1 MFNYF
6 LNTKTV
12 ATVSSRRASRIFFLT
27 ALFCLLAFTGFAQEY
42 QSFTRTYPS
51 GDTFRYQANMKG
63 DLTFVGNS
71 IMNRD
76 GGTSDT
82 EPNDAYNN
90 LNDDNSFNPASNRD
104 TETGGYYNY
113 NDFKN
118 MRYIDVDNDVTTF
131 SSSTA
136 NLTFADASCSRI
148 RYAALYWSATY
159 PRDHTTDAS
168 GTARTHPIDQVKL
181 MVPGG
186 TYVDITADEILYDGL
201 TNTALSS
208 NAPYACYAD
217 ITALITAQANP
228 EGDYTVANIPAAQG
242 VGYDLSTGTSHM
254 PGGSAGG
261 WTLVVAY
268 ENPNLSGKLITT
280 FDGFARV
287 TGSNSITIDYNGF
300 TTIPTGPVNANIG
313 AAALEGDFAITGDRM
328 EIRAALNSGSGF
340 YRMRNTVNPQ
350 NNFFNSNI
358 TLNGV
363 DLAGRVPSSL
373 NTLGFDADFLNLPTN
388 TIPNNETA
396 ATFRFRTNGDQFY
409 PFFNSFNI
417 EIIEPNIVLEK
428 RVEDI
433 AGNDITGLG
442 VNLGQTLDYVLSFD
456 NIGNDDA
463 DNYTIRDI
471 LPINVTLDE
480 AYFTTPGSLPTG
492 VTYTYDPATRIVLFT
507 IPNNLVT
514 DTSPVSSIRMRV
526 RVAENCFDFVDA
538 CTDLIQNLA
547 YSTYQGVENDN
558 QITDDPSVTDFDNCG
573 FTTPGATN
581 FLLDDLSACNFRRT
595 TQLCGDNVILDAG
608 DNFDNYVWVRD
619 DNNNGVIDATDTP
632 INDGD
637 PDNDPS
643 TVVVNQVGTYLVD
656 KQIADPCKGFMEII
670 DVELFGSTQTNPI
683 LDYFND
689 LNSDANASND
699 IQGEIVVDCNDGTT
713 QFPKIFLCGTNDS
726 QLLQVNISDAQG
738 LFWERLDESS
748 CTVEPENC
756 LNRNLSCTWNQ
767 VETGSDFTVGTEG
780 KYRLSITY
788 LNGCVSRFYFDVF
801 QNNLDID
808 YTSRDVVCNTDGNI
822 TITNLGSGYG
832 YQLVDVA
839 TNTIAI
845 PFSANNG
852 PSFDFTTNGAFR
864 VEVTQLDPFT
874 GDPIVGACVFSTPD
888 IGILN
893 RDMQV
898 NLTTTEAN
906 CNAQGSI
913 QIDALNVFPN
923 YSYELRL
930 DDGTAA
936 PVAPANDPYQGLH
949 PGGTFIDDET
959 AQPNNSHTFNV
970 NEGDYFIITRSDDG
984 CIDVQSIT
992 VNRIP
997 DPTVSAL
1004 TTANI
1009 GCSAGTIELSR
1020 TGGQGNPDFQY
1031 AIWSK
1036 DGTVLHSPGGS
1047 PTEQQIVDNIDPNA
1061 YQTETTFTFGWR
1073 DTDNDLI
1080 DEYFPGED
1088 GTYQFI
1094 VLDANGCYGISAPVT
1109 IADNGGLTI
1118 DSISE
1123 VQPSC
1128 SGDADGELTINIT
1141 GGVAPFQYSIDNGAN
1156 YQPTH
1161 NFVGLSAGNYDI
1173 RVLDSSGCDITQQ
1186 YVLNQ
1191 PFPLSASAGVSRDA
1205 TCDPNG
1211 GEVRITNVVG
1221 GNSPYEYS
1229 FDGGSTWGTSSIAVL
1244 PPGDYTVLV
1253 RDNACSFPM
1262 NVTVEDL
1269 PAPPNVALTP
1279 EVNYNCDGTGTITAS
1294 PSISG
1299 YDYRY
1304 ELDGVPN
1311 APDPTSNVF
1320 NNVAPGTYT
1329 VTTYYTSQTPPTPS
1343 LLLSEDFGVGNG
1355 TIPSPDTRGYAY
1367 EDQTTST
1374 AGGGDTNR
1382 NINDF
1387 QYSVTNRIVAPFGAW
1402 ISPNDHTNPSD
1413 PDGRFLVIN
1422 VGTPSPGQI
1431 IYTKPINDI
1440 IPNRPL
1446 RISLHIFNLVVST
1459 RTILDPDLTIE
1470 IVDTGGTVIQSIRT
1484 GDIAKNTGPDDWVLF
1499 TADLDPGA
1507 NTNLDFVIRTEKIGN
1522 NGNDLALDDIEIF
1535 QIPEVCELSVETPV
1549 TVAAGQV
1556 FGSTLQSSTNA
1567 SCNGLSDGTIT
1578 FQVANFDS
1586 VAGFEYSEDG
1596 GTNWILSTSSPVTTN
1611 AVFGAGN
1618 QTVLIRKAN
1627 EITCTT
1633 SVSALITEPTAVEVN
1648 ANVTTALTCTN
1659 GATITANASGGTAVY
1674 NYQLEDVGGTPVASY
1689 DFATNGTNR
1698 VFSGLADGTYV
1709 VRVRDAN
1716 NCEDVIDTSI
1726 IINPLNPLVF
1736 NAVPMTCYDGG
1747 NNATIQVNVTDGNG
1761 GYQFR
1766 IDGGPWLTPTP
1777 ASSTT
1782 YTFQNL
1788 SDGSFDIDVR
1798 DQNGC
1803 PLALATQ
1810 TVTIEPDLTVSAVAP
1825 NIAVC
1830 DTSAEVTITANGG
1843 DGNYTYAIVASGATP
1858 VNGDFSTTNPVA
1870 GFAAGNY
1877 DVYVRDNSG
1886 NTGYCSESFA
1896 LTITQDAPINFTPTP
1911 TDVTCFGDSNGSIAI
1926 LVNSGGQA
1934 PFTYSIDNGVT
1945 YGTGTNFPNLSA
1957 GTYQV
1962 RVRDANLCE
1971 STTIPVTVNQPD
1983 QLVAEAVQTQ
1993 DYTCAQLGQITV
2005 GSITPTAGGSG
2016 DYQYRLNSGSW
2027 TTTTTGG
2034 HTFTDLS
2041 DGTYTI
2047 SVRDANAIGC
2057 EITLSDV
2064 TIAPLPVAPTV
2075 DYTVVY
2081 NCDGTGNVSVT
2092 PFDSSFIYILDGAA
2106 QGPGVSA
2113 NIFNNIAVGTHT
2125 LRVTYSPDCHVDT
2138 TVIIAD
2144 GNAFEATVTAFENLD
2159 CNGDASGSIT
2169 IDADNYG
2176 AGGFEYSINGG
2187 GFVGPFTTAQTIAG
2201 LNAQTHNIVVQDVND
2216 PTGCTVSL
2224 NQVLTEPTALDVS
2237 AAITTDFTCNNSGAT
2252 ITASTTGGTP
2262 AYQYQL
2268 EISDDADLAA
2278 PYASI
2283 ISVERPYQNSPIFN
2297 NVPVSNPGESY
2308 VVRVRDSNNCEDVID
2323 NAITVAGP
2331 ELIVF
2336 NAVPTACYTGNNDG
2350 SIVVNVTGGNGG
2362 YQFRIDG
2369 GPWRTPAIATDVTY
2383 TFTGLSNGS
2392 YDVEVR
2398 DQFGCPLASN
2408 TQTVSLDPNLNATI
2422 DVVDISSCADGSITV
2437 NATGG
2442 DGNFVYAFMPTG
2454 NVPVLADFGASNT
2467 FAVTTGNDGDY
2478 DVYVWDNNG
2487 IDPHCEFTTTETVAP
2502 AVTLAY
2508 TATPTAPEC
2517 YDGTGSIAVNITAG
2531 DSPYTIEI
2539 IDLDNGGASDQTN
2552 TNVVAT
2558 TQNYFNLGTGNYTII
2573 VTDANGCDRTE
2584 TPVTI
2589 TNPDELTADIIGI
2602 APVNCDPD
2610 PNMYGFEFDNYP
2622 LTLGTLE
2629 FSADGGSNWQSSDT
2643 FVGAAYTSGTEVEP
2657 SIRVVGT
2664 NCQTDLPR
2672 YTIPYPLDDL
2682 DISIS
2687 AIIVDCNDLQ
2697 VTVQGTEGLAPY
2709 EYTYSENPVNFNPAS
2724 ATWQPGGTVDSGGN
2738 TVPAGEGSFVF
2749 TGLVPG
2755 RTYVFYVRDSSPCVR
2770 QSSQNVNTLA
2780 PPPVQISADVTPT
2793 CDGVT
2798 NGQVTYTVTET
2809 TLGELGGSFD
2819 WDFYRLDDTLP
2830 IGAPTLI
2837 TSGTEGTFVSG
2848 DSFTVPTPANLGTGD
2863 YFVEIGGAAPNNCV
2877 IGSENVEVEQLDPIT
2892 FTPNVLS
2899 HITCANPGLVE
2910 IQNPQGGGGTYTYTL
2925 SSTNFISDIVTT
2937 DNPVEVPI
2945 ANLVDVTATP
2955 FNVLVEIADQYNCPV
2970 TTLPSHTVSMDI
2982 SQSPTITSVTT
2993 TNCATPFGI
3002 TVNASGGS
3010 APYLYSIDG
3019 GTTYIDNGGMF
3030 NNVAVGSYTISIID
3044 ANGCT
3049 ASDTAEIYP
3058 VLQASATNTKLLD
3071 CSVVTVP
3078 NPYGPDAVIT
3088 IEATDGSGSY
3098 DYEITGPENE
3108 TRTTLTSP
3116 EEWTTSTPGTYTVSV
3131 YDNNRPSCP
3140 ARTFTVEVPTRL
3152 EPVVDTIDTTDVTCN
3167 GDTDGTI
3174 TISAVD
3180 NAIGPYTF
3188 EITDRDGSSVNITPS
3203 STTNTSATF
3212 TGLAPTT
3219 GAGYI
3224 VTITASSSNNCPT
3237 NSVAIPIG
3245 EPNAIAVTMNIPVE
3259 FVCTTGNNENN
3270 ASISVQSATGGSNT
3284 FVRYQFFN
3292 NLDLVTPVQDGTND
3306 TYIETNVLGGDYT
3319 IIVFDDNGCQGT
3331 ASASIA
3337 PFDELLPATIT
3348 VDQTISC
3355 IAGENIT
3362 INAFGSLTDSSTPA
3376 GLANYEFR
3384 QLPSGVFG
3392 ASNTFTNLSTGT
3404 HNFEVR
3410 NVNTNCIVPVSHTV
3424 GEPNNFEITST
3435 VVDVVCD
3442 GTDGSVSFT
3451 INDPINPYTGGF
3463 SWQIYNS
3470 QGTVSLGD
3478 DVLIGGANGVSAN
3491 VGPTTPFALGEG
3503 EYRVDIVQDSNPN
3516 CTTTDFFTI
3525 AGPNG
3530 PITGNTQVEPITC
3543 AFNDGVIEIIDAQ
3556 GGWGTYTYFIALA
3569 TDPSPTVGSFVN
3581 NPRFTGLAGSA
3592 TPGTDYQVW
3601 IKDQNDCMQRLT
3613 DVTLINP
3620 EPISANLQV
3629 NQGNCTD
3636 FSGEIE
3642 VVGVTGGQGSNY
3654 TYQLLRNGSLFGA
3667 PQATTTFTGLGA
3679 GSYEVQITD
3688 QLTCA
3693 ATTSAAILYE
3703 VISPRADIDKTI
3715 DCNSGGEITIT
3726 QTGGSGTFNYTVT
3739 FPDASTPQPAV
3750 LGSATATFTNLT
3762 MVGDYVFTI
3771 TDTATGHTCSST
3783 ITQRLEPA
3791 VVPNIVIDDFTD
3803 VTCNGADDGTISVN
3817 ANPDNGIGPY
3827 TFTIIAGPGSSAT
3840 FPINASSNTDATAVF
3855 TGLEGSIAGITY
3867 TIRVESPNG
3876 CSRDITQTITQPN
3889 VVSSFTANTQ
3899 QFACT
3904 VGNNANTASI
3914 SVDTSTLSGGSNN
3927 FVRYRFVN
3935 TTTATV
3941 VQDGPNAVYVE
3952 TNYAGGDYEIT
3963 AFDDNGCASPAVN
3976 ATIDQFVEIND
3987 PVITD
3992 IAPVTCNPGNDAQI
4006 QVNLT
4011 INPALAT
4018 PNLNFVINGINVT
4031 YTDSNNTGIF
4041 TGLGAGNYSISITN
4055 LDTGCTIDTVHTIE
4069 EPLEMQVVATKL
4081 TDEECLNNGID
4092 DGSFSVNIT
4101 DYVGTYDYQVFNAN
4115 NNPIAGQLGSG
4126 NTSTALPPITGLP
4139 GGSYYVR
4146 ITQTQ
4151 APFCVENSN
4160 VITILAPEAPISALI
4175 SIESSVSCSNDQGS
4189 ILVNPEGGNG
4199 PYTITLTNITTG
4211 QAPNVQTNVSAF
4223 LFTNL
4228 SAGDFDLVV
4237 EDTFGCI
4244 YTDTGNITLIRPDD
4258 IVPTISAST
4267 LVCYGDDTA
4276 SITASVGARN
4286 VTTIYQY
4293 QLNVYP
4299 DMTSTTAQPIS
4310 VPQAS
4315 ATFDNL
4321 GAGFY
4326 SVTVMDDNNC
4336 AAESNR
4342 IQIIDPT
4349 EVSAQLIRTSALT
4362 CATQAELELIATGGT
4377 GPYTFSADGITFSAF
4392 NEVNGPN
4399 THVFANI
4406 GAGTYSYYVQDS
4418 FNCASIESNEI
4429 TEDPIM
4435 PLILD
4440 VDSSAAVIN
4449 CTGESTAIIY
4459 ADASGGL
4466 GNYQYELYTDVSL
4479 STASRIAGPQMFGE
4493 FTGLSAGVYFVNVTS
4508 EDCTVSA
4515 ERVEIIEPAP
4525 LNYTE
4530 NIINVS
4536 CAGEEDGSITV
4547 TLAGGAGGYQY
4558 AISPNLNQFD
4568 SENTFTDLAPGDYTI
4583 IAQDQNGCF
4592 EQLQYT
4598 ITEPTVLQ
4606 IDATILPEVCEGNSD
4621 GSITLSITGG
4631 TAPYSTS
4638 LNSNS
4643 DADYVQDRTVFNG
4656 LPGDNYLVF
4665 VRDANGCEANI
4676 VVDITP
4682 GVNLNASVEPIYE
4695 CSGDTPDNYVN
4706 ITLEDQTIIGD
4717 VLYAL
4722 DSTDPADMQL
4732 NPDFRNST
4740 PGMHY
4745 IAIAHANG
4753 CVQTFDFEIE
4763 NFEPLTL
4770 TLEQSG
4776 INEITA
4782 TAEGG
4787 REGYTFYFDDRD
4799 NGDENTFIIRRT
4811 DTYVVTVVDENGCEA
4826 QANIF
4831 MEFIDIEIPNF
4842 FTPDGDGQNDAWLP
4856 RNQEAFPQILTIIFD
4871 RYGREVYRMGL
4882 NDAGWD
4888 GLYNQSE
4895 LPTGDYWYVIKL
4907 NGDEDNR
4914 EFVGHFTLYR

>member
-1 MFNYF
+1 MATYS
-6 LNTKTV
+6 NTTKYILEVRFTKV
-12 ATVSSRRASRIFFLT
+12 YQILFLT
-27 ALFCLLAFTGFAQEY
+27 TLFCFIAINGYAQEY

-51 GDTFRYQANMKG
+51 GETFRYQTNMKG
-63 DLTFVGNS
+63 DLTFIGNS

-76 GGTSDT
+76 GGTTDT
-82 EPNDAYNN
+82 EPNDPYNN
-90 LNDDNSFNPASNRD
+90 LNDDDSFNPASNRN

-113 NDFKN
+113 NDYKN
-118 MRYIDVDNDVTTF
+118 MRYVDVDNDATTF
-131 SSSTA
+131 SSSSA
-136 NLTFADASCSRI
+136 DFTFADASCSRI

-159 PRDHTTDAS
+159 PRDNTSDAS
-168 GTARTHPIDQVKL
+168 GTARTHPINQVKL
-181 MVPGG
+181 KVPGG
-186 TYVDITADEILYDGL
+186 SYVDITADEILYDGL
-201 TNTALSS
+201 TNAALSN

-217 ITALITAQANP
+217 ITALITAQTNP
-228 EGDYTVANIPAAQG
+228 EGEYTIANIPAAQG
-242 VGYDLSTGTSHM
+242 IGYDLNTGTSLM
-254 PGGSAGG
+254 SGGSAGG

-313 AAALEGDFAITGDRM
+313 AVALEGDFAIPGDRM
-328 EIRAALNSGSGF
+328 EIRAALNSSSGF
-340 YRMRNTVNPQ
+340 YRMRNTVNPED
-350 NNFFNSNI
+350 NFFNSNI
-358 TLNGV
+358 TLNGF
-363 DLAGRVPSSL
+363 DLAGRTPSSL
-373 NTLGFDADFLNLPTN
+373 NTLGFDSDFLNLPTN

-480 AYFTTPGSLPTG
+480 AYFATPGSLPTG
-492 VTYTYDPATRIVLFT
+492 VSYTYDSATRTVLFT

-514 DTSPVSSIRMRV
+514 DSSPISSIRMRV

-699 IQGEIVVDCNDGTT
+699 IQGEVVVDCNDGTT
-713 QFPKIFLCGTNDS
+713 QFPKIFLCGANDS

-738 LFWERLDESS
+738 LFWEQLDESS
-748 CTVEPENC
+748 CTVEPEDC

-767 VETGSDFTVGTEG
+767 VETGSDFTVGAEG

-801 QNNLDID
+801 QNNLDIE
-808 YTSRDVVCNTDGNI
+808 YTNRDVVCNSDGNI
-822 TITNLGSGYG
+822 TITNLGNGYG
-832 YQLVDVA
+832 YQLVDIS
-839 TNTIAI
+839 TNTIVI

-852 PSFDFTTNGAFR
+852 PSFDFTTNGAYR

-874 GDPIVGACVFSTPD
+874 GDPILGACVFSTPD

-893 RDMQV
+893 RVMQV
-898 NLTTTEAN
+898 NLITTEAN

-936 PVAPANDPYQGLH
+936 PAPPANDPYQGLH

-970 NEGDYFIITRSDDG
+970 NEGNYFIITKSDDG

-997 DPTVSAL
+997 DPTLTAL

-1009 GCSAGTIELSR
+1009 GCSEGTIELSR
-1020 TGGQGNPDFQY
+1020 AGGQGNPEFQF

-1036 DGTVLHSPGGS
+1036 DGVLLHSPGGI
-1047 PTEQQIVDNIDPNA
+1047 PTEQQIVNNIDPNA
-1061 YQTETTFTFGWR
+1061 YQVETTFTFGWR
-1073 DTDNDLI
+1073 DTDNDGN
-1080 DEYFPGED
+1080 DEYFPGEN

-1109 IADNGGLTI
+1109 INDNGGLSI
-1118 DSISE
+1118 DSIDE

-1128 SGDADGELTINIT
+1128 SGDGDGELTINIL
-1141 GGVAPFQYSIDNGAN
+1141 GGVGPFRYSIDNGAN
-1156 YQPTH
+1156 YQLTP
-1161 NFVGLSAGNYDI
+1161 NFVGLSSGNYDI

-1221 GNSPYEYS
+1221 GNAPYEYS
-1229 FDGGSTWGTSSIAVL
+1229 FDGGSTWGTTSTAIL

-1253 RDNACSFPM
+1253 RDGACSFPM
-1262 NVTVEDL
+1262 NVTVEGL

-1304 ELDGVPN
+1304 ELDGVAN
-1311 APDPTSNVF
+1311 SPDPSSNVF

-1343 LLLSEDFGVGNG
+1343 LLLSEDFGIGNG
-1355 TIPSPDTRGYAY
+1355 TIPSADTRGYSY

-1374 AGGGDTNR
+1374 AGGGDSNR
-1382 NINDF
+1382 NVNDRE
-1387 QYSVTNRIVAPFGAW
+1387 YSVTNSIVAPFGAW
-1402 ISPNDHTNPSD
+1402 VNPNDHTNPAD

-1422 VGTPSPGQI
+1422 VGSPRPGEI
-1431 IYTKPINDI
+1431 IYTKPIRDI

-1446 RISLHIFNLVVST
+1446 RVSLYIFNLLNGLT
-1459 RTILDPDLTIE
+1459 GNTQLDPDLTIE
-1470 IVDTGGTVIQSIRT
+1470 IVDAGGNVVDAIRT
-1484 GDIAKNTGPDDWVLF
+1484 GDIAKNTGPNDWTNF
-1499 TADLDPGA
+1499 TTDFDPGT
-1507 NTNLDFVIRTEKIGN
+1507 NTELDFVIRTEKIGN
-1522 NGNDLALDDIEIF
+1522 SGNDLAIDDIEIF
-1535 QIPEVCELSVETPV
+1535 QVPEVCELFVETPV

-1556 FGSTLQSSTNA
+1556 FASALQSSTNV

-1578 FQVANFDS
+1578 FQVENFDS

-1596 GTNWILSTSSPVTTN
+1596 GANWITSTSSPVTTS

-1633 SVSALITEPTAVEVN
+1633 SVSAMITEPTALV
-1648 ANVTTALTCTN
+1648 ASASVTTGLTCTN
-1659 GATITANASGGTAVY
+1659 GATITANASGGTAIY
-1674 NYQLEDVGGTPVASY
+1674 NYQLEDLGGTPIGSY
-1689 DFATNGTNR
+1689 DFTTNGTNR
-1698 VFSGLADGTYV
+1698 VFSGLTDGTYV

-1716 NCEDVIDTSI
+1716 NCED
-1726 IINPLNPLVF
+1726 IINTPITIAPLNPVVF
-1736 NAVPMTCYDGG
+1736 DAIPSTCYDGG

-1766 IDGGPWLTPTP
+1766 INAGPWLTPTP
-1777 ASSTT
+1777 TSSAT

-1788 SDGSFDIDVR
+1788 SNGTYDINVR

-1810 TVTIEPDLTVSAVAP
+1810 TVVINPDLTVSASAP

-1830 DTSAEVTITANGG
+1830 DTDSDVTVTANGG
-1843 DGNYTYAIVASGATP
+1843 DGNYTYAIVTSGAIP
-1858 VNGDFSTTNPVA
+1858 ADGDFSTTNPIT
-1870 GFAAGNY
+1870 GFSAGNY
-1877 DVYVRDNSG
+1877 DVYVRDNNG
-1886 NTGYCSESFA
+1886 NAGYCSESFP
-1896 LTITQDAPINFTPTP
+1896 LIITQDAPINFTPTS
-1911 TDVTCFGDSNGSIAI
+1911 TDVSCNGGSNGAISIV
-1926 LVNSGGQA
+1926 VNSGGQA
-1934 PFTYSIDNGVT
+1934 PFTYSIDNGANYSV
-1945 YGTGTNFPNLSA
+1945 GTNFPNLSA

-1971 STTIPVTVNQPD
+1971 SATIDVDVDEPN

-2005 GSITPTAGGSG
+2005 GSITPTTGGSG
-2016 DYQYRLNSGSW
+2016 DYQYRINGGSW
-2027 TTTTTGG
+2027 TTSTTGG

-2041 DGTYTI
+2041 DGTYAI
-2047 SVRDANAIGC
+2047 SVRDANATGC
-2057 EITLSDV
+2057 EITLGDV
-2064 TIAPLPVAPTV
+2064 IIAPLPIAPVV
-2075 DYTVVY
+2075 DYTVTY
-2081 NCDGTGNVSVT
+2081 NCDGTGNVNIT
-2092 PFDSSFIYILDGAA
+2092 PFDSSFIYILDGSS
-2106 QGPGVSA
+2106 QGPGALSNV
-2113 NIFNNIAVGTHT
+2113 FDNIAVGTHT
-2125 LRVTYSPDCHVDT
+2125 LRVTYSTDCHVDT

-2144 GNAFEATVTAFENLD
+2144 GNAFEATVTAFDNLD

-2187 GFVGPFTTAQTIAG
+2187 GFVGPFTSAQTITG
-2201 LNAQTHNIVVQDVND
+2201 LNAQTHNIVVQDVNN
-2216 PTGCTVSL
+2216 PTGCTIPLS
-2224 NQVLTEPTALDVS
+2224 QVLTEPAAVVASATLD
-2237 AAITTDFTCNNSGAT
+2237 AFTCNNGGAT
-2252 ITASTTGGTP
+2252 ITASAIGGTP
-2262 AYQYQL
+2262 TYVYQL
-2268 EISDDADLAA
+2268 EDDLGN
-2278 PYASI
+2278 I
-2283 ISVERPYQNSPIFN
+2283 IVGYDFVTNGSNTIFSGIA
-2297 NVPVSNPGESY
+2297 VAGDY
-2308 VVRVRDSNNCEDVID
+2308 IVRARDINNCSDEID
-2323 NAITVAGP
+2323 APITVVDP
-2331 ELIVF
+2331 TVIVF
-2336 NAVPTACYTGNNDG
+2336 DVTPTACYTGNNDG
-2350 SIVVNVTGGNGG
+2350 TIVVDVTSGNGG

-2369 GPWRTPAIATDVTY
+2369 GPWRIPTPVTATTY
-2383 TFTGLSNGS
+2383 MFQNLSNGS
-2392 YDVEVR
+2392 YDIEVR

-2408 TQTVSLDPNLNATI
+2408 IQTVSLDSNLNATV

-2454 NVPVLADFGASNT
+2454 NVPVLGDFGASNT

-2487 IDPHCEFTTTETVAP
+2487 IDPHCQFTVTETVEP

-2508 TATPTAPEC
+2508 TAIPTAPEC
-2517 YDGTGSIAVNITAG
+2517 HDGTGSIAVNITAG

-2558 TQNYFNLGTGNYTII
+2558 TQNYFNLAAGNYTII
-2573 VTDANGCDRTE
+2573 VTDANGCDLTE

-2589 TNPDELTADIIGI
+2589 TNPDELTADIEGI

-2622 LTLGTLE
+2622 LTLGVLE
-2629 FSADGGSNWQSSDT
+2629 FSADGGLNWQAGDT
-2643 FVGAAYTSGTEVEP
+2643 FVGAAYGSGTEVEP
-2657 SIRVVGT
+2657 SIRIVGT
-2664 NCQTDLPR
+2664 NCQTDFPR

-2709 EYTYSENPVNFNPAS
+2709 EYTYSEDPVNFNPAT
-2724 ATWQPGGTVDSGGN
+2724 ATWQAGGTIDSGGN
-2738 TVPAGEGSFVF
+2738 TVPAGNGAYVF

-2770 QSSQNVNTLA
+2770 QSSQNVNILA

-2798 NGQVTYTVTET
+2798 NGQITYTVTET

-2819 WDFYRLDDTLP
+2819 WDFYRLDDTIP

-2837 TSGTEGTFVSG
+2837 NSGTEAAFTSG
-2848 DSFTVPTPANLGTGD
+2848 DSFTVPTPASLGTGD
-2863 YFVEIGGAAPNNCV
+2863 YFVEIRGAAPNNCV
-2877 IGSENVEVEQLDPIT
+2877 IGSENAEVEQLDPIT
-2892 FTPNVLS
+2892 FTPFVLS

-2925 SSTNFISDIVTT
+2925 SSTNFIADIVTT

-2945 ANLVDVTATP
+2945 SNLVDVTATP

-2970 TTLPSHTVSMDI
+2970 TILPSHTVAMDI
-2982 SQSPTITSVTT
+2982 SQSPTITNVTT
-2993 TNCATPFGI
+2993 TNCTTPFGI
-3002 TVNASGGS
+3002 TVNASGGT

-3019 GTTYIDNGGMF
+3019 GTSYVNNGGIF
-3030 NNVAVGSYTISIID
+3030 NNVAVGSYNISIID

-3049 ASDTAEIYP
+3049 ATDTAEIYP
-3058 VLQASATNTKLLD
+3058 ALQASASNTKLLD
-3071 CSVVTVP
+3071 CTVVTVP
-3078 NPYGPDAVIT
+3078 NPHGSDAVIT

-3108 TRTTLTSP
+3108 IRTTLSSP

-3131 YDNNRPSCP
+3131 YDNNRATCP
-3140 ARTFTVEVPTRL
+3140 ARTFTVEVPVRL
-3152 EPVVDTIDTTDVTCN
+3152 QPIVDTVDTTDVTCV
-3167 GDTDGTI
+3167 GDADGTI

-3180 NAIGPYTF
+3180 NAIGPFNF
-3188 EITDRDGSSVNITPS
+3188 EITSLDGAPISINPT

-3212 TGLAPTT
+3212 TGLSASTT
-3219 GAGYI
+3219 AAAYI
-3224 VTITASSSNNCPT
+3224 VTITGSSTTNNCPT
-3237 NSVAIPIG
+3237 NSTSIVIG
-3245 EPNAIAVTMNIPVE
+3245 EPAAIAVTMNTPVE
-3259 FVCTTGNNENN
+3259 FGCIAGNNTNN
-3270 ASISVQSATGGSNT
+3270 ASISVQSTTGGSNT

-3292 NLDLVTPVQDGTND
+3292 NLDLVTPVQDGSND
-3306 TYIETNVLGGDYT
+3306 TYIETNTIGGDYT

-3331 ASASIA
+3331 ALASIA

-3348 VDQTISC
+3348 VDQTIFCST
-3355 IAGENIT
+3355 GENIT
-3362 INAFGSLTDSSTPA
+3362 INAFGSITDSSTPA
-3376 GLANYEFR
+3376 GLSNYEFR
-3384 QLPSGVFG
+3384 QLPNPFAATNVFTG
-3392 ASNTFTNLSTGT
+3392 LPTGT
-3404 HNFEVR
+3404 HIFEVR
-3410 NVNTNCIVPVSHTV
+3410 NINTNCVVSISHTV

-3451 INDPINPYTGGF
+3451 INDPINPYVGGF

-3470 QGTVSLGD
+3470 QGTVAIGD
-3478 DVLIGGANGVSAN
+3478 DTLIVGASGTSAN
-3491 VGPTTPFALGEG
+3491 VGPTTPFALAEG

-3516 CTTTDFFTI
+3516 CTTTDFFVIT
-3525 AGPNG
+3525 GPNG

-3543 AFNDGVIEIIDAQ
+3543 AFNDGAITVIDAQ
-3556 GGWGTYTYFIALA
+3556 GGWGTYTYFVAPA
-3569 TDPSPTVGSFVN
+3569 TDPSPVIGSFVA
-3581 NPRFTGLAGSA
+3581 NPRFTGLSGTA

-3613 DVTLINP
+3613 DVNLRNP
-3620 EPISANLQV
+3620 DPISANLQV

-3636 FSGEIE
+3636 FSGELE
-3642 VVGVTGGQGSNY
+3642 VIGVTGGQGSNY

-3667 PQATTTFTGLGA
+3667 PQATRIFSGLGA

-3726 QTGGSGTFNYTVT
+3726 QTGGSGTFDYTVT
-3739 FPDASTPQPAV
+3739 FPDTSTPQPPV

-3762 MVGDYVFTI
+3762 MVGDYVFAI
-3771 TDTATGHTCSST
+3771 TDTATGHTCST
-3783 ITQRLEPA
+3783 TVTQRLEDS
-3791 VVPNIVIDDFTD
+3791 VLPNISVDDFTD
-3803 VTCNGADDGTISVN
+3803 VTCNGANDGTIRVN
-3817 ANPDNGIGPY
+3817 ASPDNGIGPY
-3827 TFTIIAGPGSSAT
+3827 TFTIISGPGSSAA
-3840 FPINASSNTDATAVF
+3840 FPISASSNTDATAVF
-3855 TGLEGSIAGITY
+3855 DGLEGSFTGITY

-3876 CSRDITQTITQPN
+3876 CSRDITQVVLQPN
-3889 VVSSFTANTQ
+3889 VISSFTANTV
-3899 QFACT
+3899 QFICAI
-3904 VGNNANTASI
+3904 GNNANTASI
-3914 SVDTSTLSGGSNN
+3914 SVDGSTLSGGSNN

-3935 TTTATV
+3935 TTTGTT
-3941 VQDGPNAVYVE
+3941 VQDSPNAIYVE
-3952 TNYAGGDYEIT
+3952 SNYAGGVYEIT
-3963 AFDDNGCASPAVN
+3963 AFDENGCASPVVTE
-3976 ATIDQFVEIND
+3976 TINPFTE
-3987 PVITD
+3987 ITD
-3992 IAPVTCNPGNDAQI
+3992 PIITDVAPVTCNPGNDAQI

-4011 INPALAT
+4011 INPITAI
-4018 PNLNFVINGINVT
+4018 PNLNYVINGINVA
-4031 YTDSNNTGIF
+4031 YTDNNATGLF
-4041 TGLGAGNYSISITN
+4041 TGLGAGNYSITITN
-4055 LDTGCTIDTVHTIE
+4055 VDTGCTIDTVHTIE
-4069 EPLEMQVVATKL
+4069 EPVEMQVVATKL
-4081 TDEECLNNGID
+4081 TDEECLNNGVD
-4092 DGSFSVNIT
+4092 DGSFGVAIT
-4101 DYVGTYDYQVFNAN
+4101 DYVGAYSYQVFDAN
-4115 NNPIAGQLGSG
+4115 NNPIVGQSG
-4126 NTSTALPPITGLP
+4126 NGNTATALPPITGLP
-4139 GGSYYVR
+4139 GGSYYVSV
-4146 ITQTQ
+4146 TQTE
-4151 APFCVENSN
+4151 APFCIENSN
-4160 VITILAPEAPISALI
+4160 VITIIAPEAPISAVVG
-4175 SIESSVSCSNDQGS
+4175 IESSVSCSNDQGS

-4199 PYTITLTNITTG
+4199 PYTITLTNTTTG
-4211 QAPNVQTNVSAF
+4211 QAPYVQTNVSAF
-4223 LFTNL
+4223 IFTGL
-4228 SAGDFDLVV
+4228 SAGDFDIIV
-4237 EDTFGCI
+4237 EDSFGCI
-4244 YTDTGNITLIRPDD
+4244 YTNTGNITLVRPDD
-4258 IVPTISAST
+4258 IVATATAST

-4276 SITASVGARN
+4276 SITASIAARN
-4286 VTTIYQY
+4286 VTPVYQY
-4293 QLNVYP
+4293 QLNVYS
-4299 DMTSTTAQPIS
+4299 DMTSITPQQIS
-4310 VPQAS
+4310 VAQAS

-4321 GAGFY
+4321 GAGFF
-4326 SVTVMDDNNC
+4326 SITVTDDSNC

-4342 IQIIDPT
+4342 IQIIDPS
-4349 EVSAQLIRTSALT
+4349 EVSAQLVRTSALT
-4362 CATQAELELIATGGT
+4362 CATQAELELTATGGT
-4377 GPYTFSADGITFSAF
+4377 GPYSFSADGVAFSAF
-4392 NEVNGPN
+4392 NQVNGPN
-4399 THVFANI
+4399 THVFSNI

-4429 TEDPIM
+4429 MEDPIM
-4435 PLILD
+4435 PLALD

-4449 CTGESTAIIY
+4449 CTAESTAIIY
-4459 ADASGGL
+4459 AEASGGL
-4466 GNYQYELYTDVSL
+4466 GNYEYELYTDVSL
-4479 STASRIAGPQMFGE
+4479 SAASRIAGPQILGE
-4493 FTGLSAGVYFVNVTS
+4493 FTGLSAGIYFVNVIS
-4508 EDCTVSA
+4508 ADCTVSA

-4525 LNYTE
+4525 LSYTE
-4530 NIINVS
+4530 DIINVS
-4536 CAGEEDGSITV
+4536 CNGEDDGSITI
-4547 TLAGGAGGYQY
+4547 TLSGGAGGYQY

-4568 SENTFTDLAPGDYTI
+4568 GENTFTDLAPGDYTI

-4598 ITEPTVLQ
+4598 IVEPVLLLV
-4606 IDATILPEVCEGNSD
+4606 DATPLPEVCAGSSD
-4621 GSITLSITGG
+4621 GSITLDITGG

-4643 DADYVQDRTVFNG
+4643 TADFVQDRLVFNG

-4665 VRDANGCEANI
+4665 VRDANGCETSV
-4676 VVDITP
+4676 VVDVTP
-4682 GVNLNASVEPIYE
+4682 GVNLNATVEPVYE

-4732 NPDFRNST
+4732 NPDFRNSS

-4745 IAIAHANG
+4745 IAVAHANG

-4770 TLEQSG
+4770 TLEQNG

-4782 TAEGG
+4782 LANGG

-4799 NGDENTFIIRRT
+4799 NGDNNTFIINRT

-4856 RNQEAFPQILTIIFD
+4856 RNLEAFPEILTIIFD

-4882 NDAGWD
+4882 NDPGWD
-4888 GLYNQSE
+4888 GFYKQTE

-4907 NGDEDNR
+4907 NGDVDNR